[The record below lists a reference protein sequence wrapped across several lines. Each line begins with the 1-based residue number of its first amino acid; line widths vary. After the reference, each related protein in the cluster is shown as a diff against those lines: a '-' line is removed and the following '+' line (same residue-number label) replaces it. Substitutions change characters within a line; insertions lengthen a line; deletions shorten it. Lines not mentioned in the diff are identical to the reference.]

1 MGRLGTDD
9 IREQALSD
17 AEGYSALGEAEAE
30 AAAKNRRMSWVSRNR
45 WPLMIGGPVVILG
58 IAAYFVLT
66 GGRTQTTEDSYVQ
79 IAKAPVAASVSGR
92 VVEVLVKENQYVHKG
107 DPLFKLDVRDLNAG
121 VDQSTAQLYVT
132 YGQVL
137 ALKATYAE
145 AGGRVAQAQTI
156 VANAQAKLAQ
166 AQQTVTFAQTEA
178 TRTKA
183 LFDAG
188 VGSRDQ
194 ADLAA
199 HNLDTAK
206 TELSNAQTAVTAAQS
221 QVAQAKSGE
230 VAALANAGNVPGQ
243 APEKHPLVV
252 AAQANLERAK
262 LNQSYGVV
270 TAPVDGIVTRVDQL
284 QPGAYINASQTAFWL
299 LAGQPWVE
307 ANFKEDQLAKMK
319 VGQPAT
325 ITVDAYDG
333 GKLAGHVASFS
344 PGTGQAFSALP
355 AQNATGNWV
364 KVTQRLPVRI
374 EFDHM
379 PPEMAGRAG
388 LSAKVTVDV
397 TGPGKA
403 EPAPAQRSAPPKG

>member
-1 MGRLGTDD
+1 LGTDD
-9 IREQALSD
+9 KREQAVSD
-17 AEGYSALGEAEAE
+17 SEGYSALGDAEAE

-45 WPLMIGGPVVILG
+45 WPLMIGGPVVILA
-58 IAAYFVLT
+58 ITAYFVLT
-66 GGRTQTTEDSYVQ
+66 GGRSQTTEDSYVQ

-92 VVEVLVKENQYVHKG
+92 VVEVLVKENQFVHKG
-107 DPLFKLDVRDLNAG
+107 DPLFKLDARDLNAG
-121 VDQSTAQLYVT
+121 VEQSTAQLYVT

-137 ALKATYAE
+137 ALKATYAQSG
-145 AGGRVAQAQTI
+145 ARLAQSQTSVADAQS
-156 VANAQAKLAQ
+156 KLAQ

-194 ADLAA
+194 ADQAA
-199 HNLDTAK
+199 HNLDNAK
-206 TELSNAQTAVTAAQS
+206 TQLRTAQTAVAASQS
-221 QVAQAKSGE
+221 EVAQAKAAQT
-230 VAALANAGNVPGQ
+230 AALANAGNVPDQ
-243 APEKHPLVV
+243 SPEKHPLVL
-252 AAQANLERAK
+252 AAKANLDRAQ

-284 QPGAYINASQTAFWL
+284 QPGAYINASQTVFWL

-319 VGQPAT
+319 VGQPAV

-374 EFDHM
+374 AFDHM

-388 LSAKVTVDV
+388 LSAKVKVDV
-397 TGPGKA
+397 TGPGTTQ
-403 EPAPAQRSAPPKG
+403 PAQTAPKG

>member
-1 MGRLGTDD
+1 V
-9 IREQALSD
+9 SD
-17 AEGYSALGEAEAE
+17 SEGYSALGEAEQE
-30 AAAKNRRMSWVSRNR
+30 AAAKRKRPGFISRYR
-45 WPLMIGGPVVILG
+45 YPLMIGGPVVILA
-58 IAAYFVLT
+58 ITAYFVIT
-66 GGRTQTTEDSYVQ
+66 SGRSQSTEDSYVQ

-92 VVEVLVKENQYVHKG
+92 VIEVLVKENQLVHKG
-107 DPLFKLDVRDLNAG
+107 DPLFKLDPRDLDASLDQYQAQVG
-121 VDQSTAQLYVT
+121 VV

-137 ALKATYAE
+137 ALKATYSE
-145 AGGRVAQAQTI
+145 AVAKVGQTQTM
-156 VANAQAKLAQ
+156 VANTQAKLAQ
-166 AQQTVTFAQTEA
+166 AQQTVAFDQNEV

-194 ADLAA
+194 AEQAV
-199 HNLDTAK
+199 HTLDNAK
-206 TELSNAQTAVTAAQS
+206 TELANAQTAVAAAQS
-221 QVAQAKSGE
+221 EVVQAKAAQT
-230 VAALANAGNVPGQ
+230 AALANAGNRVDQP
-243 APEKHPLVV
+243 ADKHPLVV
-252 AAQANLERAK
+252 AAQANLERARV
-262 LNQSYGVV
+262 NQSYGVV

-284 QPGAYINASQTAFWL
+284 QPGAYINASQTVFWL

-325 ITVDAYDG
+325 ITVDAYK
-333 GKLAGHVASFS
+333 GKLTGYVGSFS

-374 EFDHM
+374 EFDKM

-388 LSAKVTVDV
+388 LSANVKVDV
-397 TGPGKA
+397 TGPGRA
-403 EPAPAQRSAPPKG
+403 VPATAPATTPAKG

>member
-1 MGRLGTDD
+1 VSDSEGYT
-9 IREQALSD
+9 ALAD
-17 AEGYSALGEAEAE
+17 AENE
-30 AAAKNRRMSWVSRNR
+30 AAAKRRRTSWISRYR
-45 WPLMIGGPVVILG
+45 WPLMIGGPVVILVLAG
-58 IAAYFVLT
+58 YFVLT

-79 IAKAPVAASVSGR
+79 IAKAPVAASISGR
-92 VVEVLVKENQYVHKG
+92 VVEVLVKENQFVHRG
-107 DPLFKLDVRDLNAG
+107 DPLFKLDPRDLAAS

-137 ALKATYAE
+137 ALKANYAA
-145 AGGRVAQAQTI
+145 AGAKVNQAETSVADAQAR
-156 VANAQAKLAQ
+156 LAL
-166 AQQTVTFAQTEA
+166 AQQTVAFAQNEA
-178 TRTKA
+178 ARTKA
-183 LFDAG
+183 LYEAG

-206 TELSNAQTAVTAAQS
+206 TNLSGAQTAITAAQAD
-221 QVAQAKSGE
+221 VAQDKASQ

-243 APEKHPLVV
+243 TPDKHPLLL

-284 QPGAYINASQTAFWL
+284 QPGAYVNASQTVFWL
-299 LAGQPWVE
+299 LAGKPWVE

-319 VGQPAT
+319 VGQPAQ
-325 ITVDAYDG
+325 ITVDAYNG
-333 GKLAGHVASFS
+333 GKLAGHVGSFS

-374 EFDHM
+374 EFDNM

-388 LSAKVTVDV
+388 LSAKVKVDV
-397 TGPGKA
+397 TGPGRA
-403 EPAPAQRSAPPKG
+403 ETATPVKTASRG

>member
-1 MGRLGTDD
+1 L
-9 IREQALSD
+9 AVSD
-17 AEGYSALGEAEAE
+17 AEGSIALAEAEEE
-30 AAAKNRRMSWVSRNR
+30 AAAKHRRTSWISRYR
-45 WPLMIGGPVVILG
+45 WPLMIGGPVLILLIVG
-58 IAAYFVLT
+58 YFVLT
-66 GGRTQTTEDSYVQ
+66 SGRSQTTEDSYVQ
-79 IAKAPVAASVSGR
+79 IAKAAVAASVSGR
-92 VVEVLVKENQYVHKG
+92 VVEVLVKENQFVHKG
-107 DPLFKLDVRDLNAG
+107 DPLFKLDPRDLNDA
-121 VDQSTAQLYVT
+121 VAQSTAQLYVT

-137 ALKATYAE
+137 ALKATYAQSG
-145 AGGRVAQAQTI
+145 ARVAQTQTT
-156 VANAQAKLAQ
+156 VADTQSKLAQ
-166 AQQTVTFAQTEA
+166 AQQTLAFAQTEA
-178 TRTKA
+178 NRTKA
-183 LFDAG
+183 LFAAG

-194 ADLAA
+194 ADQAA

-206 TELSNAQTAVTAAQS
+206 TMLNTAQTAVTAAQS
-221 QVAQAKSGE
+221 EVAQAKAAQM
-230 VAALANAGNVPGQ
+230 AALANAGNVPDQ
-243 APEKHPLVV
+243 SPDKHPLIL
-252 AAQANLERAK
+252 AAQANLEHAK

-284 QPGAYINASQTAFWL
+284 QPGAYINASQTVFWL

-319 VGQPAT
+319 VGQPAV

-333 GKLAGHVASFS
+333 GKLAGHVGSFS

-388 LSAKVTVDV
+388 LSAKVKVDV
-397 TGPGKA
+397 TGPGKT
-403 EPAPAQRSAPPKG
+403 EPGPAQSAAAPPKG